1 MLFEGPHSISMA
13 TMAVCSFDLDVVYM
27 EG

>member
-1 MLFEGPHSISMA
+1 MLFAGPHSISMA